1 MSRSITPRSRRGP
14 GRALGT
20 RSATRDRTE
29 RGAPGRP
36 RRATAA
42 STLAPMDAP
51 TAEAWHIRPNGPLV
65 GEVEVSG
72 SKNAVTKHMVAAMLG
87 TQPSTITNAPAVGD
101 VGITADILISLGVG
115 VEIDGDRI
123 TIDPVEAP
131 GADVPLEFT
140 GLNRI
145 PILLLGPLLARNHEA
160 FVPLVGGDRIG
171 RRPVDFH
178 IDALERM
185 GAEITVSDDGISAKA
200 DHLRG
205 AQITLPYP
213 SVGATE
219 SVLLTAVL
227 AEGRTVL
234 RNAAVEPEVTELALF
249 LQRMGARI
257 GFKPDRRIVIEGV
270 DHLRGAEARLH
281 GDRLEAFSYLVA
293 GLMTGGQVR
302 VGGCAQDR
310 LVTAIDTLQK
320 MGARFEI
327 TDDYIQAS
335 ADAGLRPARG
345 ADRHPP
351 RVHDRLAAAPHRAH
365 DPGRG
370 HVGHPRDR
378 LRGPPRLH
386 RGPHRHGRRDRA
398 VRHLPRRARR
408 AGSTTP
414 TPSTRRWCG
423 ACRSCGAPRSRSPTC
438 GPGSRRSSPP
448 RWPTARRRC
457 TASTTSSAATTSRS
471 RRSRRS
477 GSSSSG
483 SPPLRPD
490 RRRPGRPAP
499 RRRVAVG
506 ARVEPAPIERVG
518 QAPLHLGPQR
528 RATRRRSTG

>member
-1 MSRSITPRSRRGP
+1 
-14 GRALGT
+14 
-20 RSATRDRTE
+20 
-29 RGAPGRP
+29 
-36 RRATAA
+36 
-42 STLAPMDAP
+42 MDAP

-101 VGITADILISLGVG
+101 VGITADILTSLGVG
-115 VEIDGDRI
+115 VDIDGDRI

-185 GAEITVSDDGISAKA
+185 GAEITVSDDGITAKA
-200 DHLRG
+200 DQLRG

-335 ADAGLRPARG
+335 ADAGLRPAAVQTDTHPGFMTDWQPPLIVLMTQAEGMSVIHETVYEDRLGYIEALTDMGGEIELFDTCLGGPACRFHDTNAKHSAVVRGVSKLRG
-345 ADRHPP
+345 AEVTIPDVRAGFSS
-351 RVHDRLAAAPHRAH
+351 VIAAAVADGPSILHGIH
-365 DPGRG
+365 HLERG
-370 HVGHPRDR
+370 YNKPFETLEALGLMLERI
-378 LRGPPRLH
+378 
-386 RGPHRHGRRDRA
+386 
-398 VRHLPRRARR
+398 
-408 AGSTTP
+408 
-414 TPSTRRWCG
+414 
-423 ACRSCGAPRSRSPTC
+423 
-438 GPGSRRSSPP
+438 
-448 RWPTARRRC
+448 
-457 TASTTSSAATTSRS
+457 
-471 RRSRRS
+471 
-477 GSSSSG
+477 
-483 SPPLRPD
+483 
-490 RRRPGRPAP
+490 PAD
-499 RRRVAVG
+499 
-506 ARVEPAPIERVG
+506 
-518 QAPLHLGPQR
+518 QA
-528 RATRRRSTG
+528 